1 MQIHDVTAKG
11 VPKPTRK
18 RVGRGQGSGNGGTAG
33 RGHKGQRSRSGDSS
47 RPGFEGGQMP
57 LYRLVPKR
65 GFNNARY
72 RKHFTV
78 VNVGLLAG
86 FPAGATIGLDEV
98 LQAGMSRRTGK
109 MLKVLGE
116 GDLPHAL
123 TVKAHKF
130 SASAKQKIES
140 AGGTAEVIG

>member
-11 VPKPTRK
+11 VPTPARK
-18 RVGRGQGSGNGGTAG
+18 RVGRGQGSGHGGTAG
-33 RGHKGQRSRSGDSS
+33 RGHKGQKSRSGGNS

-65 GFNNARY
+65 GFNNARF
-72 RKHFTV
+72 RKHYTL
-78 VNVGLLAG
+78 VNVGLLAD
-86 FPAGATIGLDEV
+86 FPAGATVSLGEV
-98 LQAGMSRRTGK
+98 LEAGLSRRSGK
-109 MLKVLGE
+109 MLKVLGQ

-130 SASAKQKIES
+130 SGSAKQKIEA